1 MLKLK
6 FLSKKLKEK
15 KTSASKFKEKSLYF
29 MKKSFFPFYNN
40 IPIYYSIFCRISA
53 KILIYLFGCW
63 NLLLKPANYLNI
75 EVLFNSLIRIFQ

>member
-40 IPIYYSIFCRISA
+40 IPTYYSIFCRISA
-53 KILIYLFGCW
+53 KI
-63 NLLLKPANYLNI
+63 NI
-75 EVLFNSLIRIFQ
+75 SIRRLEFIIKTIELSQH